1 LNLCSLKLERI
12 LRHLIYVELV
22 LELRFSNSRLPLF
35 PSRRLATHIAIS
47 NKMAELGAIASIVGI
62 AAAGAKI
69 SMTLYE
75 LGSTVRSAK
84 RDINKVAVSIATFC
98 SVLQQLASTLE
109 KARSARFSV
118 SAIETTQEILDRCTE
133 LFSEIEEVV
142 KKLEMGQ
149 QGGRSPKQTSI
160 GHVARVKWVF
170 QRAKVQRL
178 HAELESMKL
187 TLTLM
192 RIALNLAEKIRARR

>member
-1 LNLCSLKLERI
+1 MQ
-12 LRHLIYVELV
+12 HLSYVEFV
-22 LELRFSNSRLPLF
+22 LGLKFSNSRIPLF
-35 PSRRLATHIAIS
+35 PSRRLVTLIAIN

-75 LGSTVRSAK
+75 LGSTVVSAK
-84 RDINKVAVSIATFC
+84 RDVNKVAVSIATVC
-98 SVLQQLASTLE
+98 SVLQQLASNLE
-109 KARSARFSV
+109 KAHSARFSI

-142 KKLEMGQ
+142 KKLEVDH

-170 QRAKVQRL
+170 QRVEVQRL
-178 HAELESMKL
+178 QAELESMKL

-192 RIALNLAEKIRARR
+192 LMTLNLAEKIRVRR